1 MSEERTEG
9 TVNSSLTIINLDA
22 NDESTSYICSAENR
36 AGIKSKNF
44 TLYVVTSGSFG
55 VTANLS
61 KVEIAG
67 IIVALLIT
75 FVLLFVVITLIL
87 IRSKKL
93 PVYIFKSSSGQSQND
108 SLEKKKPLT
117 KMLTN
122 GSTIYPNSLP
132 YSVQQQLSMLGLDG
146 IDKKPEIFLKPDL
159 VGSNIQQQQQPQL
172 QISPNLNSS
181 YELNHFSNGQGL
193 FVTKYLFH

>member
-1 MSEERTEG
+1 M
-9 TVNSSLTIINLDA
+9 
-22 NDESTSYICSAENR
+22 NDDSTSYICSAENR

-44 TLYVVTSGSFG
+44 TLYVVSSGTFG
-55 VTANLS
+55 VSANLS

-67 IIVALLIT
+67 IIVALLII
-75 FVLLFVVITLIL
+75 FVVLFVVITLIL
-87 IRSKKL
+87 IRSKKF
-93 PVYIFKSSSGQSQND
+93 PVYIFKSSSGQPQND
-108 SLEKKKPLT
+108 SLEKKKPLA

-132 YSVQQQLSMLGLDG
+132 YNAHQQLSMLGLDG

-172 QISPNLNSS
+172 QIPPNITSS

-193 FVTKYLFH
+193 FAFKYLIN